1 MISKA
6 DLKDISLDALV
17 DRYATTGVAQYEAE
31 LDDNVRKFN
40 RLVDDIIAVEAELK
54 SRPGDQRTALL
65 KLFNHANMQVR
76 LNAAHATLAVAPE
89 AARALLLAIRE
100 SRWMPQA
107 LDAGMSLRNL
117 DKGIYKP
124 T

>member
-1 MISKA
+1 MIKA
-6 DLKDISLDALV
+6 DLEAMSVEALV
-17 DRYATTGVAQYEAE
+17 ERYVAVGVAQYEAE
-31 LDDNVRKFN
+31 LDDNLGKFK
-40 RLVDDIIAVEAELK
+40 RLYKDMVAVEAELK
-54 SRPGDQRTALL
+54 SRAGDQRTALM
-65 KLFNHANMQVR
+65 KLYNHRNLQVR

-107 LDAGMSLRNL
+107 LHAGMSLRNL
-117 DKGIYKP
+117 EKGVYRP

>member
-1 MISKA
+1 MKKA
-6 DLKDISLDALV
+6 NLQDLSVEALIE
-17 DRYATTGVAQYEAE
+17 RYAAVGVAQYEAE
-31 LDDNVRKFN
+31 LDDNTRKFN
-40 RLVDDIIAVEAELK
+40 RLYDDVKAVEAELK

-65 KLFNHANMQVR
+65 TLYDHANMQVR

-89 AARALLLAIRE
+89 AARGLLVAIRD

-107 LDAGMSLRNL
+107 LDAGMSLWNL
-117 DKGIYKP
+117 EKGVYRP